1 MSSNPSMAGET
12 SSDDQSRPLSGVRI
26 LDFTRVLSGPYCTA
40 LLADLGA
47 EVVKVEA
54 TQGDDYRHI
63 GPFKQG
69 ESALFQLVNRNKSS
83 IVLDLKQ
90 PAGIALARRLAQQ
103 ADVVVENFRP
113 GVAARLGIGY
123 GDLSADHPGLIYAS
137 ISGFGQSGP
146 KSDLPAFDLVAQ
158 AMSGMMAMTGEP
170 DGPPTKNGD
179 SIGDL
184 AAGLFASWSIL
195 AALFERSRTG
205 RGRQLDIAMID
216 SLVSLL
222 PTAIAQWMF
231 GATPPMRSG
240 NRHPLSTPF
249 GAYRAQ
255 DGHLVICVL
264 NNGQFARL
272 AACIGQPALA
282 SDPRLASDAART
294 THEPVLR
301 AAIERWL
308 ADHTVVEAVARLAAA
323 GIPASAIEDAASVF
337 NGDYVAKRSLL
348 PAVEHPVLGAIRV
361 MEQPVHFSGLSRG
374 RQRPAPA
381 LGQDNQQILASWL
394 GMTGDEIKATVAAGA
409 VSSGEK

>member
-1 MSSNPSMAGET
+1 
-12 SSDDQSRPLSGVRI
+12 V

-54 TQGDDYRHI
+54 LQGDDYRHI

-69 ESALFQLVNRNKSS
+69 ESALFQLVNRNKSG
-83 IVLDLKQ
+83 ITLDLKQ
-90 PAGIALARRLAQQ
+90 PAGIALARQLAAK

-113 GVAARLGIGY
+113 GVAERLGIGY
-123 GDLSADHPGLIYAS
+123 AALSATHPGLIYAS
-137 ISGFGQSGP
+137 ISGFGQSGA

-195 AALFERSRTG
+195 AALYERSRTG
-205 RGRQLDIAMID
+205 LGRQLDIAMVD
-216 SLVSLL
+216 ALVSLL
-222 PTAIAQWMF
+222 PTAVAQWMF

-249 GAYRAQ
+249 GAYRTK

-264 NNGQFARL
+264 NSGQFARL
-272 AACIGQPALA
+272 AACIGRPDLAQDPRFA
-282 SDPRLASDAART
+282 SDEART
-294 THEPVLR
+294 RHEPILR
-301 AAIERWL
+301 AAIEDWL
-308 ADHTVVEAVARLAAA
+308 QHHSVDEAVSLLSTA
-323 GIPASAIEDAASVF
+323 GIPASAIEDAAEVF
-337 NGDYVAKRSLL
+337 NGDYVAERALL
-348 PAVEHPVLGAIRV
+348 PSVTHPTLGAIRV
-361 MEQPVHFSGLSRG
+361 MEQPVHFNGLPRG

-381 LGQDNQQILASWL
+381 LGEHTQPVLADWL
-394 GMTGDEIKATVAAGA
+394 GLTSDEIDAMMKAGA
-409 VSSGEK
+409 LGTGEK